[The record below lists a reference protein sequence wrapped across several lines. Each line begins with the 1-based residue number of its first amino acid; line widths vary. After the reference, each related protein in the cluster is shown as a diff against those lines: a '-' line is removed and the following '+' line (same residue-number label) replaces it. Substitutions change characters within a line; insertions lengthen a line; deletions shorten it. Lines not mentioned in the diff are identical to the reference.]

1 MKKIFV
7 IAAMAVVALAFQ
19 SCENASSLA
28 KKLIGGWSGAPER
41 LFDAGASSATVIETF
56 SFAPADTIKNGGQL
70 TITALISVTGAMNG
84 AEGIIQPVSLTA
96 SGYATLTGTWKAIS
110 ADRIEVTLD
119 PEAMTVNVDPSAV
132 VINANAATGT
142 AAAPDV
148 DNLRPQLAQS
158 ISAQMRK
165 AVEARYADVETLNG
179 VSLKDNTLKFKINKT
194 AYTLTR
200 QAE

>member
-1 MKKIFV
+1 MKKIFL

-28 KKLIGGWSGAPER
+28 KNLIGGWSSAPER
-41 LFDAGASSATVIETF
+41 LFDAEASSATVIETF
-56 SFAPADTIKNGGQL
+56 SFAPVDTIKNGGQL

-110 ADRIEVTLD
+110 ADRIEVALD
-119 PEAMTVNVDPSAV
+119 PETMTVNVDPSAV

-158 ISAQMRK
+158 ISAQMQK
-165 AVEARYADVETLNG
+165 AVEARFADVATLNS

-200 QAE
+200 QTE